1 MVVVLAA
8 EWLNASAIRSCGTS
22 QALDRFPEDDRGRCV
37 PPAAGLTLMTI
48 DFFVYAS
55 VRCFSMNTFA
65 SGSCRML
72 ARSAPPNSA
81 RWQSTSSG
89 RAIPP
94 KSSWRLRRKYIFP
107 ILLFSAVSSLAINVR
122 NAKDDLR
129 LLEDQHAAQLSVLKD
144 LINRMV
150 VGETITPP
158 QLLKE
163 YERVGIVKR
172 KDDLEG
178 KPSQHITWQET
189 IFGRKKQ
196 ERDLETERQELADIE
211 HGQFLSDITINFDSC

>member
-1 MVVVLAA
+1 M
-8 EWLNASAIRSCGTS
+8 
-22 QALDRFPEDDRGRCV
+22 
-37 PPAAGLTLMTI
+37 
-48 DFFVYAS
+48 
-55 VRCFSMNTFA
+55 
-65 SGSCRML
+65 
-72 ARSAPPNSA
+72 
-81 RWQSTSSG
+81 
-89 RAIPP
+89 
-94 KSSWRLRRKYIFP
+94 
-107 ILLFSAVSSLAINVR
+107 R

-150 VGETITPP
+150 LGETIAPP

-211 HGQFLSDITINFDSC
+211 HGQPSSDIIMILDSC